1 MKGIGNMG
9 KLMKQAQQMQ
19 ARMAEVQEELAA
31 MEIEASSG
39 GGAVTVRMNGKQEML
54 GISLKPEA
62 VDPEDVEVLEDM
74 ILAAYTE
81 ARKQAEARAQAEMA
95 KVTGGLP
102 PGLF

>member
-9 KLMKQAQQMQ
+9 KLMKQAQEMQ
-19 ARMAEVQEELAA
+19 ARMAEIQEELAA
-31 MEIEASSG
+31 TEIEASSG

-81 ARKQAEARAQAEMA
+81 ARKQAEALAQAEMA

>member
-9 KLMKQAQQMQ
+9 KLMKQAQEMQ
-19 ARMAEVQEELAA
+19 ARMAEIQEELAA
-31 MEIEASSG
+31 TEIEASSG

-54 GISLKPEA
+54 GISIKPEA

-81 ARKQAEARAQAEMA
+81 ARKQAEALAQAEMA